1 MVACETC
8 FNPAEAM
15 PTATTCFVQLRRGSH
30 DSHACQ
36 TLLDLLICLFFP
48 ETASTATPT
57 FKVEEFAGKPA
68 GGGAGT
74 NHKPGNNE
82 YVWEDTSRGSQIFQR
97 QAGG

>member
-74 NHKPGNNE
+74 NHKPGSMCGRIQAE
-82 YVWEDTSRGSQIFQR
+82 VHRFFKGR
-97 QAGG
+97 QGVS